1 MALSLSSSVK
11 VTGWPGLILA
21 FYNVFVMDRGMRGPA
36 ERARPALACQGLLLP
51 FSVLV
56 GHRAEAGCPVRKV
69 VQ

>member
-1 MALSLSSSVK
+1 M
-11 VTGWPGLILA
+11 A

-36 ERARPALACQGLLLP
+36 ERARPALPCQGLLLP